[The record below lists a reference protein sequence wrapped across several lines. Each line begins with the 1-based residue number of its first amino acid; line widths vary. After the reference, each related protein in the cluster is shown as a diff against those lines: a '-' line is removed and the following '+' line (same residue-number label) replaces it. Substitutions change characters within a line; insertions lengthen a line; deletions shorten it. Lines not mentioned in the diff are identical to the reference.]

1 MTDTPD
7 TPDTPLS
14 VAAAAAR
21 ADATRAAY
29 DAIRAYAD
37 AYAAYITAT
46 RAAADQA
53 IVADAIAAHGADAAR
68 LYREIEAAHYIE
80 AQWCDSASDER
91 RKLQLAE
98 SYGRIAALIEQQTT
112 NQEQDQ

>member
-1 MTDTPD
+1 MTD

-14 VAAAAAR
+14 VAAAR

-37 AYAAYITAT
+37 AYAAYIAAT
-46 RAAADQA
+46 RTAADQA
-53 IVADAIAAHGADAAR
+53 IVADAIAVHGADAAR
-68 LYREIEAAHYIE
+68 IYREAEARHIED
-80 AQWCDSASDER
+80 AQWCDMASDER
-91 RKLQLAE
+91 RKLELAE